1 MAVIACLR
9 NFRVFALKDEASK
22 ETLWENAGAVFFS
35 LQQRA
40 LQGRNLPVS
49 V

>member
-9 NFRVFALKDEASK
+9 KFRVFALKDEASGQK
-22 ETLWENAGAVFFS
+22 LLENAGAVFFN

-40 LQGRNLPVS
+40 LQGCNLPLS
-49 V
+49 L